1 MKKYNYIY
9 INTTNKG
16 KLRMG
21 NSGGKKRSTGR
32 LTVILAVV
40 FVLAAGSFFFAIY
53 HLSDR
58 SIPLYGRMTP
68 ELCDS
73 ELYEDMQSGRSFCF
87 IGDSIT
93 YGSVTNGIGWYEP
106 MRPYIN
112 GDIFEFAA
120 GGWTT
125 RSLIER
131 RNEIPAA
138 DIYVIAIGINDV
150 KYVEYG
156 ITEDEYISNLQTLLE
171 HLMLVSPGAK
181 MYFISPWV
189 LWNHPDDIISR
200 RTEFCEA
207 LSSWCDGAG
216 RLYVDPYPIIMS
228 VLEKEGADRYMYN
241 DFHPNSPDGVGLFS
255 YSVLQADHMRR
266 EGSA

>member
-1 MKKYNYIY
+1 
-9 INTTNKG
+9 
-16 KLRMG
+16 MG
-21 NSGGKKRSTGR
+21 NTGGKKISAGR
-32 LTVILAVV
+32 ATVILAAI
-40 FVLAAGSFFFAIY
+40 FVLLIGSFFFAIY
-53 HLSDR
+53 RLPDR
-58 SIPLYGRMTP
+58 SISLYGRMTR
-68 ELCDS
+68 ELRDS
-73 ELYEDMQSGRSFCF
+73 ELFEDMRSGRSFCF

-93 YGSVTNGIGWYEP
+93 YGSVTDGIGWYEP
-106 MRPYIN
+106 MRPYIK

-125 RSLIER
+125 RSLIGEM
-131 RNEIPAA
+131 EDIPVAE
-138 DIYVIAIGINDV
+138 IYVIAIGINDV
-150 KYVEYG
+150 KFVEYG
-156 ITEDEYISNLQTLLE
+156 ITEEEYISNLQALSE
-171 HLMLVSPGAK
+171 HLLSVSPGAK

-189 LWNHPDDIISR
+189 LWDHPEEIISR

-207 LSSWCDGAG
+207 LSSWCDGVQ
-216 RLYVDPYPIIMS
+216 RIYEDPYPVILS